1 MEQEKKIKW
10 GSVAIVIA
18 ILVLAA
24 GIFFVGGKI
33 TSTANTVNMNIKNIK
48 NEVKQELKEDIRRE
62 VISFIYAYRNSTLN
76 DRQITVEDLEKGYQ
90 FADKVLSK

>member
-1 MEQEKKIKW
+1 MEQEKKIRW
-10 GSVAIVIA
+10 GNVAIVIA

-33 TSTANTVNMNIKNIK
+33 TSTANTVNMNIENIK

-76 DRQITVEDLEKGYQ
+76 NRQITVEDLEKGYQ
-90 FADKVLSK
+90 FADKVLPK

>member
-33 TSTANTVNMNIKNIK
+33 TSTVNTINMNIKNIK

>member
-1 MEQEKKIKW
+1 MEQEKKIRW
-10 GSVAIVIA
+10 ENVAIVIA
-18 ILVLAA
+18 ILILAA

-33 TSTANTVNMNIKNIK
+33 TSTANTVNMNIENIK

-76 DRQITVEDLEKGYQ
+76 NRQITVEDLEKGYQ
-90 FADKVLSK
+90 FADKVLPK